1 MGHLKCLVLSQI
13 SILRQTEESDTS
25 LGKFVRMRIATHAPT
40 LYGNTPYKVGGNN
53 GNSQYAEEER
63 TALDLRMTG
72 QQKDE
77 MELAANLSGISMSQW
92 AIENLLACARE
103 TISRSNHTVM
113 SPEDFDAFPPPFDE
127 PMNPALAEFA
137 SRKTIWEQQ

>member
-1 MGHLKCLVLSQI
+1 MATLNM
-13 SILRQTEESDTS
+13 LRKDA
-25 LGKFVRMRIATHAPT
+25 R
-40 LYGNTPYKVGGNN
+40 
-53 GNSQYAEEER
+53 
-63 TALDLRMTG
+63 LDLRMTG

-77 MELAANLSGISMSQW
+77 LELAANLSGISMSQW

-113 SPEDFDAFPPPFDE
+113 SPEDFDAFLTALDE
-127 PMNPALAEFA
+127 PTNPALAEFA